1 MILRP
6 TRDGPTLDLVSGSR
20 NSIQFQHAKT
30 AAAAAAISHSALAN
44 NMCGKISKRV

>member
-6 TRDGPTLDLVSGSR
+6 TLDGPTLDLVSGSR

-30 AAAAAAISHSALAN
+30 AAAAISHSALTN
-44 NMCGKISKRV
+44 NMCGKTSKCV